1 VNLAYVSPKSA
12 QAVSIE
18 AGEKFAHKLLRLPDF
33 LKNNDQE
40 KIIEIDNHNLLD
52 GLSLSGYFLH
62 KNLATINNNIKA
74 NPSLSNN
81 FYRENI
87 IKILKTN

>member
-1 VNLAYVSPKSA
+1 MSPKSA
-12 QAVSIE
+12 QAVSLE
-18 AGEKFAHKLLRLPDF
+18 AGEKYAHKLLRLPDF

-40 KIIEIDNHNLLD
+40 KNIKIDNNNLLD

-62 KNLATINNNIKA
+62 KNLAIINNNVKTA
-74 NPSLSNN
+74 PSLSNN

-87 IKILKTN
+87 IKILKTNL